1 MAIEAKQN
9 QMQVTYEQTLEDIAA
24 FNLHHFRTSKRS
36 QRRLLLSQAL
46 LIFSTSVAAMIWPGW
61 SFIERVVFFVVF
73 SLLSIFGYPMYY
85 RWAIKRN
92 AKKIYAAA
100 QSQGI
105 LGEHTLTLGAEGF
118 ATSCSANDSRV
129 SWSGV
134 ERIDSDEQYIYIYT
148 SPLQAH
154 VIPKRAFSSD
164 EEASSFMQ
172 AAERFRADAI

>member
-1 MAIEAKQN
+1 
-9 QMQVTYEQTLEDIAA
+9 MQVRYEQTLDDIAA

-36 QRRLLLSQAL
+36 QRRLLLSQVT
-46 LIFSTSVAAMIWPGW
+46 LIFSTCVVVMIWPGW
-61 SFIERVVFFVVF
+61 SLTERVVFFVAF
-73 SLLSIFGYPMYY
+73 SFLSIVGYPMYY
-85 RWAIKRN
+85 RRAIKRN

-105 LGEHTLTLGAEGF
+105 LGEHTLTLATEGF
-118 ATSCSANDSRV
+118 ATSCSANESRI

-154 VIPKRAFSSD
+154 VIPKRAFSS
-164 EEASSFMQ
+164 
-172 AAERFRADAI
+172 AAEAVTFLQTAESLRANAPLR